1 MCVAGNEKVKI
12 YKTVYKKKYF
22 IELWPYVKE
31 KINERKSK
39 WKYCCKIPNL
49 PSFFSL
55 SLSLSPPPPPKL
67 ILTFQ

>member
-39 WKYCCKIPNL
+39 
-49 PSFFSL
+49 
-55 SLSLSPPPPPKL
+55 
-67 ILTFQ
+67 